1 MATEREVILRLKA
14 DTSGVEKGLE
24 GMEESLSGIDKQLEE
39 IGKSGKTDVLQKKLD
54 ELNKKVESGE
64 LSMRDLTRAVKEYQT
79 IAVQA
84 GKDSPVGQAA
94 IIRAA
99 ELKDSLGDL
108 QTQVNN
114 LGHDGKN
121 MQAALQL
128 GSTVIGG
135 YSAFQGVTALLGR
148 ENEDLAKTFVKL
160 QAAQSALA
168 GIEQI
173 RMSLEKESFLM
184 LKAKAI
190 QTNVLSAATAAYN
203 AVIGTSTGVLKLFKI
218 ALISTGIGAI
228 IVGVGLL
235 VANFDAV
242 SAAVKRVIKWFG
254 GMGEQVTRLIEW
266 YNEMGIAAKIALY
279 IIAAPIFLLIE
290 AYQLFFGTVE
300 KGTADQMKREREL
313 AEARSKHNQELA
325 AQHKA
330 RVEQIKKERDEK
342 LAAIDKEIKAL
353 ELEKDTLEAQGK
365 SSTAATIQIL
375 ENEKMRLQTILEAN
389 EKLIASYAKYYTDR
403 AKFEGQ
409 SEEEFKKQMKA
420 QGIDLDALQEK
431 ANSLIQENRD
441 AVQYAENEITKF
453 KREQGEKRSADQKAL
468 QDKMI
473 EEQRKFMQLQLE
485 LEQQIT
491 DFMLANMEDGA
502 EKELAILREKQKRE
516 RQALVDKYG
525 EDSDLIKELETK
537 QFNELEDL
545 FDKFDDARIAK
556 EKEFLQQLTD
566 LRIENMAEGRDKEL
580 AALREKHRLELEE
593 VRRKYGEQTELE
605 KELLLK
611 QKEEIAAVEAEFDD
625 LARQAKIDKA
635 QETLD
640 TIEGL
645 FNAAQEIVSLLNE
658 LGDQERERI
667 TARRDADLS
676 ELQRNKKAQL
686 SVEGLTA
693 KQKAQ
698 IEFNFAMME
707 YQTKKK
713 AAEEDDKIARKQFNR
728 NKAMKLAEIGINTAA
743 GIMQAIAQFGPPPSP
758 LGIAGIAAAAITGG
772 LQAAVVAR
780 QQFQGGAA
788 QISPPNFSDFA
799 VSDTGSG
806 GTQTSSGQGQTGS
819 QQNNTTTNTDSL
831 INGIKPTKVILSM
844 VELNEMQDDM
854 NKIDAVSTIGG
865 G

>member
-1 MATEREVILRLKA
+1 MATEREIILRLKA
-14 DTSGVEKGLE
+14 DTSGLEKGLE
-24 GMEESLSGIDKQLEE
+24 GVEESLSGIDKQLEE

-135 YSAFQGVTALLGR
+135 YSAFQGVTALLGQ

-190 QTNVLSAATAAYN
+190 QTNVLSAAQAAY
-203 AVIGTSTGVLKLFKI
+203 AAIVGTTTGALKLFRL
-218 ALISTGIGAI
+218 ALIGTGIGAI
-228 IVGVGLL
+228 IVGLGLL
-235 VANFDAV
+235 IANFDSV
-242 SAAVKRVIKWFG
+242 VKWVKQTIIYFSDLKNVMLLLLGPIGWVIMAMNALK
-254 GMGEQVTRLIEW
+254 ETE
-266 YNEMGIAAKIALY
+266 EDAAAKRAKQSKENADAHSKRLKQID
-279 IIAAPIFLLIE
+279 E
-290 AYQLFFGTVE
+290 E
-300 KGTADQMKREREL
+300 KKKR
-313 AEARSKHNQELA
+313 
-325 AQHKA
+325 
-330 RVEQIKKERDEK
+330 ID
-342 LAAIDKEIKAL
+342 AIDKEIKAL
-353 ELEKDTLEAQGK
+353 KLVAETQDAQGK
-365 SSTAATIQIL
+365 SSFKVTLEIL
-375 ENEKMRLQTILEAN
+375 EHEKMKLQAVLEAN
-389 EKLIASYAKYYTDR
+389 NAKIQSWIDYYKR
-403 AKFEGQ
+403 EREISGL
-409 SEEEFKKQMKA
+409 SEEDFKKQMKGR
-420 QGIDLDALQEK
+420 GIDFEALQQSAIELTQNTQD
-431 ANSLIQENRD
+431 AIQR
-441 AVQYAENEITKF
+441 AENEITSH
-453 KREQGEKRSADQKAL
+453 KRQEYEKRKEAGDKAAAEELKRIQDMIAL
-468 QDKMI
+468 Q
-473 EEQRKFMQLQLE
+473 LA
-485 LEQQIT
+485 LEQELT
-491 DFMLANMEDGA
+491 NLLLANMKDGA
-502 EKELAILREKQKRE
+502 EKELAILMDKQGRE
-516 RQALVDKYG
+516 RDALIAKYG
-525 EDSDLIKELETK
+525 EDKELLE
-537 QFNELEDL
+537 QLEIRQNAELEAL
-545 FDKFDDARIAK
+545 YDKFEAERKAK
-556 EKEFLQQLTD
+556 EAEFLQQLTD

-605 KELLLK
+605 KELLLLQK
-611 QKEEIAAVEAEFDD
+611 QEIAAVEAEFDD

-640 TIEGL
+640 TIQGL
-645 FNAAQEIVSLLNE
+645 MDAAAEIVALMNE
-658 LGDQERERI
+658 LGQQERDRI

-686 SVEGLTA
+686 NVEGLTA

-713 AAEEDDKIARKQFNR
+713 AAEEEDKIARKQFKR
-728 NKAMKLAEIGINTAA
+728 NKQMKLAQIVMDTAS
-743 GIMQAIAQFGPPPSP
+743 GVMQAIAMFGPPPSP
-758 LGIAGIAAAAITGG
+758 LGIAGIAAAGVVGG

-780 QQFQGGAA
+780 QQFEGSAGS
-788 QISPPNFSDFA
+788 ISPPNFSDFA
-799 VSDTGSG
+799 VPDAGGGGEG
-806 GTQTSSGQGQTGS
+806 GTGGGSNQTGS
-819 QQNNTTTNTDSL
+819 QQTNTVTNTDNL

-854 NKIDAVSTIGG
+854 NQIDAVSTIGG